1 MSFAEEKRKEGN
13 FTRTE
18 NGAVALNTT
27 GDACLD
33 LFSTIGS
40 LRTATEEHIQTLFS
54 EAYQENP
61 LFATKIVFYARDV
74 RGGLGERQTF
84 RTLLRYMAQHH
95 TESLK
100 SNLDLIGVFG
110 RYDDLYSLI
119 GTPLENDMWA
129 AMKKQFLEDLENLNQ
144 GNAISLL
151 AKWIKTADASSKQT
165 RALGILTAQKL
176 GYSVYEFKRIIR
188 SMRKQIK
195 VVECLMSS
203 NKWNEINYSAV
214 PSRAMMI
221 YRNAFMRHDEERF
234 SSFINRAISGQEV
247 IHSGALYP
255 YDIVSKILYQN
266 EDSNVLEAQWKQLP
280 NYVTEGTNAIVM
292 ADVSGSMDGRPLAT
306 SIGLAIYFAERNAG
320 AYHNLFMTFSSNPTI
335 VTLKGETL
343 HQKIHNVKKA
353 DWGMSTNLKAA
364 FDKVLDIALKGNVPQ
379 EEMPK
384 SIIVISD
391 MEIDN
396 CGDRDWSFYDKMSKK
411 FKKRGYQIPNIIFW
425 NVDSRNN
432 VFHADSTRKGVQ
444 LCSGQS
450 IATFEQLMG
459 CIDLTPIEFMKKVI
473 NSERYDCI
481 TI

>member
-1 MSFAEEKRKEGN
+1 MSFAEEMKKEAT

-40 LRTATEEHIQTLFS
+40 LRTATEERIQTLFS

-84 RTLLRYMAQHH
+84 RTLLRYMANYH

-176 GYSVYEFKRIIR
+176 GYSVYEFKRLIR
-188 SMRKQIK
+188 RMRKQIK

-280 NYVTEGTNAIVM
+280 NYITEGTNAIVM

-306 SIGLAIYFAERNAG
+306 SIGLAIYFAERNTG
-320 AYHNLFMTFSSNPTI
+320 AYHNLFMTFSGNPSI
-335 VTLKGETL
+335 VSLKGETL
-343 HQKIHNVKKA
+343 YQKIYNVKKA
-353 DWGMSTNLKAA
+353 DWGMNTNLKAA

-391 MEIDN
+391 MEIDA

-411 FKKRGYQIPNIIFW
+411 FKKHGYQIPNIIFW

-459 CIDLTPIEFMKKVI
+459 CIDLTPVEFMEKVI